1 MREMTVRTDMARGIK
16 AITEKRIHLG
26 GTNGMYVYYQASS
39 LSTLITVTDLLTA
52 YVALFSR
59 RPLSWEARR
68 AKPVTSGGLFLIGL
82 PS

>member
-1 MREMTVRTDMARGIK
+1 MTVRTDMARGIK
-16 AITEKRIHLG
+16 AITEKRIHLEKA
-26 GTNGMYVYYQASS
+26 NGISS

-59 RPLSWEARR
+59 RPLSWEAGR
-68 AKPVTSGGLFLIGL
+68 AKPVISGGLFLVRL

>member
-1 MREMTVRTDMARGIK
+1 MTVRTDMARGIK

-26 GTNGMYVYYQASS
+26 GTNVYYQASS

-68 AKPVTSGGLFLIGL
+68 AKPVTSGGLVLIGL